1 VILLRDLLAEITLGS
16 TTPYAT
22 QFVWTES
29 ADDAYETDVDCDG
42 VTVKFHLQGN
52 QPGEYAFAIV
62 TKMGVSGWTVTH
74 GRSAIRGQ
82 LSYLRI
88 LRTAMEALLDF
99 CSQHA
104 PQAIDITGFDS
115 SADKDLQKT
124 RIYRDIA
131 QANSAQLRAIGYLV
145 FYRNGRLWLVRSH
158 DADAT
163 GIESESR

>member
-1 VILLRDLLAEITLGS
+1 MIRFGDLLAEITLGHVE
-16 TTPYAT
+16 PYAR

-52 QPGEYAFAIV
+52 QPREYAFAIV

-124 RIYRDIA
+124 RIYRGLLH
-131 QANSAQLRAIGYLV
+131 ANAAKLAAAGYGILDRTGKL
-145 FYRNGRLWLVRSH
+145 YIVRRSN
-158 DADAT
+158 ADAT
-163 GIESESR
+163 GVK